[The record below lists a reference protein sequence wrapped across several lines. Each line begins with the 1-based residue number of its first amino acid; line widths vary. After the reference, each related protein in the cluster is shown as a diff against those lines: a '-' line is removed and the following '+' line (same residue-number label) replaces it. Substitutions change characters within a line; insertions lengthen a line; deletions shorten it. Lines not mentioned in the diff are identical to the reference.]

1 MDDHNDNYENNDNF
15 DENNNNDENNNDVDL
30 MTVEVEDA
38 QVDDYNALIIMK
50 KYNIDNND
58 KEIMMMTII
67 RKMT

>member
-1 MDDHNDNYENNDNF
+1 MPTPEIEHDENNGENYDNN
-15 DENNNNDENNNDVDL
+15 DENNNNDDL